1 MHENFVLLSVHQTA
15 HRNEKITHNGKKFEA
30 QMSGCGS
37 LRIYTEELFLR
48 EEKIKTN
55 SFLMDKRLEHVLH
68 RKGKSHGQGTQA
80 KTQTSLAPKEMQIAI
95 TRFSKMRGSVR
106 ASGCQGRGDGPFRCC
121 LQFRRPEAWQVCPAW
136 TQLIS
141 CRVISVNECLPPIRR
156 PRRTWEVCT
165 AMLFSSVV

>member
-1 MHENFVLLSVHQTA
+1 MKISYFFPFTKQHTE
-15 HRNEKITHNGKKFEA
+15 NEKITHNRKKFEA
-30 QMSGCGS
+30 QMSSCGS
-37 LRIYTEELFLR
+37 LRKYMEELFLR

-106 ASGCQGRGDGPFRCC
+106 ASGCQGRGDGPSSPSGAACNSEDQRHGRCA
-121 LQFRRPEAWQVCPAW
+121 QHGHSPFPAG
-136 TQLIS
+136 
-141 CRVISVNECLPPIRR
+141 
-156 PRRTWEVCT
+156 
-165 AMLFSSVV
+165 